1 MYIKPGPLA
10 PCPKEFAPG
19 SWASKSMGQWTLPLT
34 MEAQREIYANQNPED
49 CSKAKY
55 LVYHVVPN
63 GVGAVIHVAGVA
75 LQIALD
81 LQRVYVE
88 ASGTFLTDSPQCGDS
103 RTLDSCYF
111 LPFSKCKPTAAQL
124 RDAPHL
130 ASTRGKEQSDKPV
143 LTVMHDAIVEVRAQ
157 APLRFLE
164 RLNQTDMDPRKWYYW
179 WRAQAAAYMLRP
191 NEATLKEIERRK
203 KTMIAGPAPAPG
215 CISVHVRHGDKGVE
229 AQTFDDQVY
238 DKTAAKLHGLD
249 PDRFSDRLWVSTE
262 DPSTI
267 SYFATNGTTAA
278 GNKWQTG
285 YIAGT
290 PRKPDRNKANL
301 AYMAEIGYYEEVLNA
316 LTNLDLALECD
327 GFVGSIYS
335 NWVRLIDEMRSTIR
349 CKADAVFVDVVYDS
363 PHAMDVNW

>member
-1 MYIKPGPLA
+1 MRRADLQQGQVPGIPL
-10 PCPKEFAPG
+10 
-19 SWASKSMGQWTLPLT
+19 
-34 MEAQREIYANQNPED
+34 
-49 CSKAKY
+49 
-55 LVYHVVPN
+55 
-63 GVGAVIHVAGVA
+63 AGVA
-75 LQIALD
+75 LQVALD
-81 LQRVYVE
+81 LNRVYVE
-88 ASGTFLTDSPQCGDS
+88 AAGTFLTDSAQCGKS
-103 RTLDSCYF
+103 KTLDSCYF

-124 RDAPHL
+124 RDAPQL
-130 ASTRGKEQSDKPV
+130 VSSRRKGQEDNGAGVEDEDDEDYDGQGAAYTNPGDDRPV
-143 LTVMHDAIVEVRAQ
+143 LTVTHDALVEVRAQ

-164 RLNQTDMDPRKWYYW
+164 RLNQTNMDPKKWYYW

-191 NEATLKEIERRK
+191 NEAILKEIARRK

-238 DKTAAKLHGLD
+238 DKTAAKLRGLD
-249 PDRFSDRLWVSTE
+249 PDRFADRLWVSTE
-262 DPSTI
+262 DPNTI
-267 SYFATNGTTAA
+267 SYFATNNTTAA

-290 PRKPDRNKANL
+290 PRKPDRTKANL

-316 LTNLDLALECD
+316 MTNLDLALECD

-349 CKADAVFVDVVYDS
+349 CKADAVFADVVYDS
-363 PHAMDVNW
+363 PHSMDVNW